1 MRKRVEYCYFLC
13 FGNNP
18 ADLDSEEFIK
28 ASLKHDE
35 ITKWAYIHQDKDVYN
50 EHDLKI
56 RKLDL
61 SFLWADGF
69 LGQEKYASA
78 KEFIDEKMKMPPY
91 IGDKKDSR
99 WIVLVI
105 TEKKLDTKIVASWF
119 GVNVGLIQYFVDR
132 VDIVA
137 QLKRLTQEDDFSQ
150 GLGRHIYDDSE
161 VISNF
166 DFRKYIKETRINPR
180 REKLR
185 GLIELFRPAPFPKK
199 EK

>member
-13 FGNNP
+13 FGNSP

-56 RKLDL
+56 RELDH
-61 SFLWADGF
+61 SFVWADGF

-105 TEKKLDTKIVASWF
+105 TEKKLDKKRRKFQVGIFCLAKLAGRVSQASQKA
-119 GVNVGLIQYFVDR
+119 ICR
-132 VDIVA
+132 A
-137 QLKRLTQEDDFSQ
+137 
-150 GLGRHIYDDSE
+150 
-161 VISNF
+161 
-166 DFRKYIKETRINPR
+166 
-180 REKLR
+180 
-185 GLIELFRPAPFPKK
+185 
-199 EK
+199 